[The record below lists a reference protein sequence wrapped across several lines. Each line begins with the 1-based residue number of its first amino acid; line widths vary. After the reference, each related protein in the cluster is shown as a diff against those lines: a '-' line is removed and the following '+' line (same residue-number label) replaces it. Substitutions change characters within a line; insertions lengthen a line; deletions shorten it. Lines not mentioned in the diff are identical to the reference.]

1 MRRSLRSF
9 RLSFLILPLLLAATP
24 VQGQVSVADSLAL
37 VAIYNATD
45 GPNWQSN
52 PGWLSGPVSS
62 WGFLA
67 VENNRVT
74 GLGLSQLGLK
84 GTLPTEIGNLTELR
98 LLSLAF
104 NQLSGPLPAS
114 MGNLTKLETLN
125 LERNTFTGNIPESF
139 GNLVALKEL
148 VFWGNQLTGLPS
160 TIGNLKQ
167 LTILNGFENQLTAL
181 PEGIGGLSA
190 LRLMSLSSNNL
201 QGSIPASIGSI
212 TTLLELDL
220 SWNENL
226 SGPIP
231 ATINNLWQLQ
241 KLYLYDTAITGP
253 LPAQWGGMV
262 SLERLWV
269 FQADL
274 TGSIPGSIG
283 DMPML
288 GSLNLSNNRLSG
300 PLPAGLGNTPATEIY
315 LFNNE
320 LTGELPPEIG
330 NASNLV
336 TLQLNNNHLTGAVP
350 ESMTTMPALR
360 GLSIKEN
367 NIEDLPDFRGLPSG
381 FLALDV
387 AGNRLHFDDLQNNLG
402 LTFVSYAP
410 QQSFDVLALD
420 QGTVWALGCPVGG
433 TNNTYQWFFENRTAA
448 SGNSQ
453 DAAFPV
459 QKPVTER
466 YYCEAKNQDF
476 IDLIL
481 TSNLW
486 PEEQS
491 GTEAPVA
498 AFTASPEGGP
508 APLLVT
514 FNASTSSDPDG
525 GDIQAWS
532 WTFGDGQGASGVT
545 TTHTYTSA
553 GSYTVTLTVTDDEGE
568 TGTASSM
575 ITVTEPSSN
584 QMPTAVITVNTSS
597 GPAPL
602 TVTFDGSGSSDPE
615 GSPLEYAW
623 DFGDGSDIEVGVQV
637 SHTYT
642 TPGVYT
648 SLLLVLDPEGGASLA
663 EKLITVTE
671 PGGDPTS
678 AELLLHLPF
687 DGTIGFPGYNE
698 TNWSSWAPDRFGNP
712 QSAIQLSES
721 AVLVLPFLTDGTPRT
736 AVSVGAW
743 IELGENTRDASLIFR
758 LADAQGE
765 TTLGLWGPSD
775 VEGIINEISG
785 TAASSSYTQAKA
797 GILAKEDGWFH
808 YMVTYDGTRQTVYMN
823 GYPVLVG
830 HPMPVGE
837 FTIPQNNGFLR
848 FGQQL
853 SGMDVRVDDFR
864 LYGGALTADEVRAIA
879 RRHLVFLEGSTRD
892 ASAGEVYEASN
903 GGFLFGTN
911 GYLDRAKAQLMEL
924 PSGEPVGFLSA
935 IRYWLGYSHTDAYS
949 QDVSV
954 AVWSGTAASGPVDL
968 LYASPV
974 FNMVTVEN
982 EQWEYQDPTVVGGVP
997 MTFVLPDVEVD
1008 RTFFVSI
1015 HFEDYGAPY
1024 ERYALVG
1031 GPPLGQRVDSA
1042 WEMDVNANWFN
1053 VSDAWFG
1060 GSDGAVMWID
1070 VVELTG
1076 SGGATATEPEVVPT
1090 ATRLL
1095 AAYPNPFNPQTLIPF
1110 ELAEPAAVRLTV
1122 HDLLGREVA
1131 VLVDGRLP
1139 SGRHEV
1145 RFDASGRASG
1155 MYLIRLTADG
1165 QMRAET
1171 RTRSIVLLR

>member
-1 MRRSLRSF
+1 MRGFRRF
-9 RLSFLILPLLLAATP
+9 YRLSVIVLTFLFVATP
-24 VQGQVSVADSLAL
+24 VRGQVSAADSLAL
-37 VAIYNATD
+37 VALYNATD

-52 PGWLSGPVSS
+52 PGWLSGPVST
-62 WGFLA
+62 WGFLD
-67 VENNRVT
+67 VQNNRVT
-74 GLGLSQLGLK
+74 GLGLSQLGLN

-114 MGNLTKLETLN
+114 MGNLTKLETLY
-125 LERNTFTGNIPESF
+125 LERNNFTGNIPETF

-167 LTILNGFENQLTAL
+167 LTILNGFENQLTGL

-220 SWNENL
+220 SYNENL

-231 ATINNLWQLQ
+231 ASINNLWQLE
-241 KLYLYDTAITGP
+241 KLYLYDTSITGP
-253 LPAQWGGMV
+253 LPAVWGGMV
-262 SLERLWV
+262 SLQRLNV
-269 FQADL
+269 NGADL
-274 TGSIPGSIG
+274 DGSIPDGIWEL
-283 DMPML
+283 PVIEQI
-288 GSLNLSNNRLSG
+288 NFANNRLSG
-300 PLPAGLGNTPATEIY
+300 AIPEGLGYTLATDVY

-320 LTGELPPEIG
+320 LSGELPASMG
-330 NASNLV
+330 NARNLV

-350 ESMTTMPALR
+350 ESMTALPKLR
-360 GLSIKEN
+360 GLSIKDN
-367 NIEDLPDFRGLPSG
+367 DIEDLPDFRGLPSG

-387 AGNRLHFDDLQNNLG
+387 AGNRLHFDDLQRNLG

-410 QQSFDVLALD
+410 QQSFDVLAVD
-420 QGTVWALGCPVGG
+420 QSTVWALGCPVGG

-453 DAAFPV
+453 SAAFPV

-498 AFTASPEGGP
+498 AFTAQPDGGP
-508 APLLVT
+508 APLLVS

-525 GDIQAWS
+525 GDIQAWN
-532 WTFGDGQGASGVT
+532 WTFGDGNAASGVT
-545 TTHTYTSA
+545 TSHTYASA

-575 ITVTEPSSN
+575 ITVTEP
-584 QMPTAVITVNTSS
+584 
-597 GPAPL
+597 
-602 TVTFDGSGSSDPE
+602 
-615 GSPLEYAW
+615 
-623 DFGDGSDIEVGVQV
+623 
-637 SHTYT
+637 
-642 TPGVYT
+642 
-648 SLLLVLDPEGGASLA
+648 GGG
-663 EKLITVTE
+663 
-671 PGGDPTS
+671 GGDPTP

-698 TNWSSWAPDRFGNP
+698 VNWSSWAPDRFGNP

-721 AVLVLPFLTDGTPRT
+721 AVLVLPFMTNGTPST

-743 IELGENTRDASLIFR
+743 IELGENTRDTSLIFR

-775 VEGIINEISG
+775 VEGITNGISG

-864 LYGGALTADEVRAIA
+864 LYNGALTADEVRAIA
-879 RRHLVFLEGSTRD
+879 RNQLEFLEGSTRD

-911 GYLDRAKAQLMEL
+911 GYMDRAKAQLMEL

-935 IRYWLGYSHTDAYS
+935 IRFWMGYSHTDAYA

-982 EQWEYQDPTVVGGVP
+982 EQWEYQDPTVVGGIP
-997 MTFVLPDVEVD
+997 MTFVLPDVEVAG
-1008 RTFFVSI
+1008 TFFVSI

-1024 ERYALVG
+1024 ERYALMG

-1076 SGGATATEPEVVPT
+1076 SGGSTATEPDVVPT
-1090 ATRLL
+1090 TTRLL
-1095 AAYPNPFNPQTLIPF
+1095 AAYPNPFNPQTIIPF

-1122 HDLLGREVA
+1122 HDLLGREVT
-1131 VLVDGRLP
+1131 VLVDGRL
-1139 SGRHEV
+1139 SAGRHSV
-1145 RFDASGRASG
+1145 QFDATGRASG
-1155 MYLIRLTADG
+1155 MYLVRLMADG
-1165 QMRAET
+1165 QT
-1171 RTRSIVLLR
+1171 RRESRTQSIVLLR